1 MQITADDIAR
11 LGILS
16 RIAVPADK
24 RPELAG
30 QLSQILGLIHTMQAT
45 DTTGVAPLAHPTAFV
60 ADVALRLRD
69 DVVTEP
75 NDEAGRDARMRN
87 AAATHDGLF
96 LVPKVIE

>member
-1 MQITADDIAR
+1 MNITTDDIAR
-11 LGILS
+11 LGVLS
-16 RIAVPADK
+16 RIAVPTEQ
-24 RPELAG
+24 RPALAG
-30 QLSQILGLIHTMQAT
+30 QLSSILGLIETMQAT

-75 NDEAGRDARMRN
+75 NDEASRIARMKN
-87 AAATHDGLF
+87 APATEDGLF